1 MSTHPV
7 QGRSAVSRRAV
18 VDIVRAAVL
27 GNYGVVGFASR
38 HRVYAIRRLVRME
51 PGIRVAW
58 ADGLHVDLHIR
69 VAHGLPVAEVA
80 RQVESAVRYAL
91 RESLDRE
98 VGTLTIHV
106 EGLGRLAGGQSAPT
120 AMADAP

>member
-1 MSTHPV
+1 MSTYPV

-27 GNYGVVGFASR
+27 GSYGVVGFASR
-38 HRVYAIRRLVRME
+38 HRLDPIRRLLRME
-51 PGIRVAW
+51 PAIRVAW
-58 ADGLHVDLHIR
+58 AAGLHVDLHIQ

-91 RESLDRE
+91 RRTIDRE

-106 EGLGRLAGGQSAPT
+106 EGLGRLAGGQFASNAIT
-120 AMADAP
+120 DAP